1 MQKFIVVMGN
11 PVDGFTHIGPFEFWE
26 DANKYCED
34 DPSPFD
40 MWVVMLQEPSHD

>member
-1 MQKFIVVMGN
+1 MKKHIVIMGN
-11 PVDGFTHIGPFEFWE
+11 PVDGFTHIGPFECWE

-40 MWVVMLQEPSHD
+40 MWVVLLQEPSND